1 MSGATRTRHRRWTAA
16 NCLTAFRLLVAA
28 PSMIVLALIGW
39 REAFLWMLALSFATD
54 AADGTVARLT
64 GGTTRFGARLD
75 SWADGAAYCAIAIS
89 LPLLFPRLVTEQWLA
104 MLAIILSF
112 VLPGIIGYA
121 KFRRFTSYHTLL
133 VKAAVGA
140 TALALMWALWGGSAG
155 PLRLAALLAVAAA
168 IEEIAIT
175 WLLKAPLSNVGSI
188 VKVWR
193 EQRRP
198 RA

>member
-1 MSGATRTRHRRWTAA
+1 
-16 NCLTAFRLLVAA
+16 
-28 PSMIVLALIGW
+28 
-39 REAFLWMLALSFATD
+39 
-54 AADGTVARLT
+54 
-64 GGTTRFGARLD
+64 
-75 SWADGAAYCAIAIS
+75 
-89 LPLLFPRLVTEQWLA
+89 

-133 VKAAVGA
+133 VKAAVGT

-175 WLLKAPLSNVGSI
+175 WLLKAPLSNVGGI

-198 RA
+198 RACPP

>member
-1 MSGATRTRHRRWTAA
+1 MDAGLS
-16 NCLTAFRLLVAA
+16 
-28 PSMIVLALIGW
+28 
-39 REAFLWMLALSFATD
+39 SFATD
-54 AADGTVARLT
+54 FADGTVARLT

-104 MLAIILSF
+104 MLAIIASF
-112 VLPGIIGYA
+112 VVPGVVGFA

-155 PLRLAALLAVAAA
+155 PCC
-168 IEEIAIT
+168 
-175 WLLKAPLSNVGSI
+175 APPRC
-188 VKVWR
+188 WR
-193 EQRRP
+193 WPRPSRRSP
-198 RA
+198 SPGC